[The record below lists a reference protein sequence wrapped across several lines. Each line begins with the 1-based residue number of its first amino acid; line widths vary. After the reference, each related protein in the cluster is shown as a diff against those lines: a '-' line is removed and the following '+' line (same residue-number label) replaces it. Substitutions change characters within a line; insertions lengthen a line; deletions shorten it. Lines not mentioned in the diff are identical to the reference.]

1 MLRIEC
7 PWCGVRNEDEF
18 SYGGDASVQRPA
30 DSGSLDEWYDYVYTR
45 DNSAGQHTE
54 HWQHLN
60 GCRAWITVVR
70 DTVTHEIF
78 DTAPASPNL
87 PPGSGSGKKTNGV
100 KS

>member
-18 SYGGDASVQRPA
+18 SYGGDASVQRPTDA
-30 DSGSLDEWYDYVYTR
+30 DALDAWYDYVYTR
-45 DNSAGQHTE
+45 DNLAGKHTE
-54 HWQHLN
+54 HWQHVS

-70 DTVTHEIF
+70 DTMTHEIHS
-78 DTAPASPNL
+78 TAPASANL
-87 PPGSGSGKKTNGV
+87 PTASAPVKKPRRA